1 MKLVGSTVLITGVG
15 PELGLGRA
23 FALAFAAEGAN
34 LSLNHLA
41 PMDDAMH
48 DLRLQIEALGAE
60 VIFTCGDISTE
71 DVARTFVERSIERF
85 GSIEVLLNNAY
96 VTDQHRVQDIT
107 PEVWDRVLAVNL
119 RSVYLTCHF
128 AIPHMIEAGYGR
140 IINMASQI
148 AQKGG
153 LEHSHYAA
161 SKAGIIAFTKSIAL
175 ELGSSGITAN
185 CIAPG
190 PIETHVMATVNEAW
204 REKKLGELVIPRFG
218 RVEEVTPTAIMLA
231 SNPDG
236 NLYTGQTLGPN
247 SGDVMP

>member
-1 MKLVGSTVLITGVG
+1 MLLHRRIRHLFPSCNRSSVSLSFERVGLYLWGIDIRNRFPWSIFMRLMGSTVLITGVG

-23 FALAFAAEGAN
+23 LAMAFAAEGAN
-34 LSLNHLA
+34 LSLNHYV
-41 PMDDAMH
+41 PMNDGMRA
-48 DLRLQIEALGAE
+48 LRDEIEAHGVS
-60 VIFTCGDISTE
+60 VIFTQGDISTE
-71 DVARTFVERSIERF
+71 KVAREFIARSVETF

-96 VTDQHRVQDIT
+96 ITDQHLVQDIT

-128 AIPHMIEAGYGR
+128 AVPHMIKAGYGR

-175 ELGSSGITAN
+175 ELGASGITAN

-190 PIETHVMATVNEAW
+190 P
-204 REKKLGELVIPRFG
+204 
-218 RVEEVTPTAIMLA
+218 
-231 SNPDG
+231 
-236 NLYTGQTLGPN
+236 
-247 SGDVMP
+247 